1 MRGELWM
8 LLLQQ
13 ALVSVALMVTM
24 TVAVAGAVSAAAVW
38 CYGSNIPF
46 LLSGT
51 IVMDGQ

>member
-1 MRGELWM
+1 M
-8 LLLQQ
+8 LFLQQ

-24 TVAVAGAVSAAAVW
+24 TVAAVAGAGAVSAAAVW